1 MDKLK
6 FQLGAWKKL
15 KMMYLCLLLLYPL
28 ELKAHGFQT
37 HSLWMLHDQMWIA
50 SSTCGYMDLDS
61 SKL

>member
-6 FQLGAWKKL
+6 FHLEAWKKL

-37 HSLWMLHDQMWIA
+37 HSLWPCELQAQLVDTQI
-50 SSTCGYMDLDS
+50 GF
-61 SKL
+61 